1 MKSEIIENQ
10 VLNLIQWLRNETEL
24 SLTNWNIKL
33 KKNLTLDKL
42 ETIKKELLKFGKI
55 QDVSNI
61 NELENS
67 NFTIQIKF
75 ELS

>member
-61 NELENS
+61 NEL
-67 NFTIQIKF
+67 
-75 ELS
+75 